1 MQVWKAESGRVLD
14 VQMVIQMRT
23 EAKIEYRSVVLMEHV
38 QAEGEGVRTGSAL
51 GEMKRLCAESLRVRR
66 NMCMVESNHTKA

>member
-1 MQVWKAESGRVLD
+1 
-14 VQMVIQMRT
+14 
-23 EAKIEYRSVVLMEHV
+23 MEHV